1 MVTIQIKE
9 NSKQAKMF
17 IEYAKTLSFVG
28 FISDKKSLSKTEIV
42 VTGEQVFLKRLK
54 RSAQHA
60 REIGSGIRKG
70 NSLKELMNE
79 L

>member
-28 FISDKKSLSKTEIV
+28 FLNDNQLAKKTTDLTTK
-42 VTGEQVFLKRLK
+42 EQVFLKKLK
-54 RSAQHA
+54 RSGQHA
-60 REIGSGIRKG
+60 QEISVGIRKG
-70 NSLKELMNE
+70 NALKNLMNE